1 MSVQRQFTPLLTFL
15 VIALGAALFTG
26 CEAPGSEAETKK
38 DYLAAKNYDVIQG
51 EEEAVL
57 TEPPMVPPPIDRDY
71 ATKVI
76 VRLET
81 LEKEMELA
89 DGVKFDYWTFGGT
102 VPGKFIRV
110 REGDLV
116 EFHLMNNPENK
127 MPHNI
132 DIHAVTGPG
141 GGAASSFTAPGHESI
156 FEFTALNPGLYMY
169 YCATSP
175 VGMHVSHGMYGMML
189 VEPKEGL
196 PEVDREYYVVQSE
209 FYTKGEFGD
218 QGMQKFDMAKALNEN
233 PDYVVFNGAVDALTG
248 DKALEAE
255 VGEKVRIF
263 FGNAGPSKT
272 SSFRIVGEIFDNV
285 YQEGGVATNHNVAT
299 TLVPV
304 GGATIVEFTTD
315 VPGSYK
321 MIDQSFFRAFN
332 KGAMAEMQVGG
343 EENLLAYSGKSDDR
357 IYLPEGSAVQEMP
370 GGEGEEQIAT
380 VSKEERIQLGQTIY
394 TQVCQACHQADG
406 NGIPGAFPP
415 LAESDWINGNVNQTI
430 AAVVKGLQGQITVN
444 GETYNGVMPA
454 QNLSDEEVANV
465 LTYVYNNWGNDG
477 SLVTPSQV
485 ASVR

>member
-1 MSVQRQFTPLLTFL
+1 MHAQRLQIPVLALAILLASSMLIT
-15 VIALGAALFTG
+15 ACQSGNT
-26 CEAPGSEAETKK
+26 STETKK
-38 DYLAAKNYDVIQG
+38 DYLAKKSFDVIQG

-76 VRLET
+76 VKLET
-81 LEKEMELA
+81 QEKEMELS

-110 REGDLV
+110 REGDLI

-141 GGAASSFTAPGHESI
+141 GGATSSFTAPGHESI
-156 FEFTALNPGLYMY
+156 FEFTAMNPGLYMY

-175 VGMHVSHGMYGMML
+175 VGMHVSHGMYGLML

-196 PEVDREYYVVQSE
+196 PAVDREYYVVQSE

-218 QGMQKFDMAKALNEN
+218 QGMQKFDMSKALAEN
-233 PDYVVFNGAVDALTG
+233 PDYVVFNGAVGALSG
-248 DKALEAE
+248 EKSLKAD
-255 VGEKVRIF
+255 VGETVRIF
-263 FGNAGPSKT
+263 FGNAGPNKT
-272 SSFRIVGEIFDNV
+272 SSFHIVGEIFDNV
-285 YQEGGVATNHNVAT
+285 YQEAGVATNHNVST
-299 TLVPV
+299 TMVPV
-304 GGATIVEFTTD
+304 GGAAIVEFRTD

-321 MIDQSFFRAFN
+321 LIDHSFFRAFN
-332 KGAMAEMQVGG
+332 KGAMADLEVSG
-343 EENLLAYSGKSDDR
+343 EENLLVYSGKSDDR

-370 GGEGEEQIAT
+370 GGEGGEQIAT
-380 VSKEERIQLGQTIY
+380 VSKEERIQLGETIY
-394 TQVCQACHQADG
+394 TQVCQACHQANG
-406 NGIPGAFPP
+406 QGIPGAFPP
-415 LAESDWINGNVNQTI
+415 LAGSDWISGNVDQTI
-430 AAVVKGLQGQITVN
+430 ATVVKGLQGQITVN

-465 LTYVYNNWGNDG
+465 LTYVYNNWNNDG
-477 SLVTPSQV
+477 SLVTPMQV